1 MPFDQ
6 YFRLGI
12 GWNGIWKAIS
22 LSCRDIDPLA
32 ILGFGNR
39 RVIEHSF
46 KCISGGKIS
55 AASLDPIRRRIGLT
69 EQAEILP
76 KDRWVNTKDHEI
88 IFWMIPQHPS
98 KHRPL
103 IARDGQAVRVRVP
116 VVAIGVAGKGHDI
129 VPLFK
134 LVAGQKTV
142 GKNTRQ
148 IFFECEM
155 QEVLD
160 TAIKHNFSDV
170 VRSQHDQETRSRKRA
185 SANKVTH
192 PSPLVLHQDGGRGC
206 RISRRLSRRSA
217 P

>member
-69 EQAEILP
+69 EQAEIFP
-76 KDRWVNTKDHEI
+76 QDRWVNTKDNEVI
-88 IFWMIPQHPS
+88 LRMISQHPS
-98 KHRPL
+98 KHRSL
-103 IARDGQAVRVRVP
+103 IACDGQAGRVCVP
-116 VVAIGVAGKGHDI
+116 IVAIGVAAKSHDI
-129 VPLFK
+129 FPLFK
-134 LVAGQKTV
+134 LVAGQETV
-142 GKNTRQ
+142 RKNTR
-148 IFFECEM
+148 
-155 QEVLD
+155 
-160 TAIKHNFSDV
+160 
-170 VRSQHDQETRSRKRA
+170 
-185 SANKVTH
+185 
-192 PSPLVLHQDGGRGC
+192 
-206 RISRRLSRRSA
+206 
-217 P
+217 